1 MTDEPKPAEDEVKHR
16 DAMERHTR
24 PSLWGPASW
33 WRAGIV
39 GLALVVI
46 VMLLVRSL

>member
-33 WRAGIV
+33 WRAGV
-39 GLALVVI
+39 AGLALVVI
-46 VMLLVRSL
+46 VLLLVRLL